1 MNIKLVSAAVVLA
14 GTSLASAGYISEY
27 NDATGDVF
35 DPGLSNLD
43 ISSVGINHDADN
55 VYMTI
60 EMNGY
65 IGTATDGP
73 NWGKYMIAIDAY
85 GGGGSDNPWGRNVS
99 YGGVEADRFIGTW
112 IDNGGGIT
120 GYGHFNGWYSDD
132 SGLSSTSDDY
142 SITVTISRDWLGA
155 DVTSFNFDVMTTGN
169 GADPGIDHLSRSDL
183 STTGWGETSTSGAF
197 LTYNL
202 PAPGAIALL
211 GIAGLA
217 GSRRRR

>member
-1 MNIKLVSAAVVLA
+1 MNIKLASAAVVLA
-14 GTSLASAGYISEY
+14 GTSFASAGYMSQY
-27 NDATGDVF
+27 LDSTGDIF
-35 DPGLSNLD
+35 DGGLSNLD
-43 ISSVGINHDADN
+43 ISFVGINHDADN

-65 IGTATDGP
+65 IGAGSD
-73 NWGKYMIAIDAY
+73 WGKYMIAIDAY
-85 GGGGSDNPWGRNVS
+85 GGGGTDNPWGRNMS

-112 IDNGGGIT
+112 VDGGGGIA
-120 GYGHFNGWYSDD
+120 GYGHFDGWYSAD

-142 SITVTISRDWLGA
+142 SITVTISRSWLGA
-155 DVTSFNFDVMTTGN
+155 DVNSFDFDVMTTGN
-169 GADPGIDHLSRSDL
+169 GADPGIDHLSRSDQA
-183 STTGWGETSTSGAF
+183 TGGWGETSTSGAF

-202 PAPGAIALL
+202 PAPGAIVLL

>member
-1 MNIKLVSAAVVLA
+1 MNIKLVSAAAVLA

-35 DPGLSNLD
+35 DSGLSNLD
-43 ISSVGINHDADN
+43 ISSVGINHDDVN

-60 EMNGY
+60 FFSGY
-65 IGTATDGP
+65 IGPGSD
-73 NWGKYMIAIDAY
+73 WGKTMVAIDAY
-85 GGGGSDNPWGRNVS
+85 DGGGSDNPWGRNVN
-99 YGGVEADRFIGTW
+99 YGGVEADRFIGAW
-112 IDNGGGIT
+112 LDGGGGIA
-120 GYGHFNGWYSDD
+120 GYGHYNGWYSDD
-132 SGLSSTSDDY
+132 LGLGMSSNEENSMT
-142 SITVTISRDWLGA
+142 ITFSRDWLGA

-183 STTGWGETSTSGAF
+183 STTGWGETSTSGSF

>member
-14 GTSLASAGYISEY
+14 GTSIASAGYISEY
-27 NDATGDVF
+27 YDSTGDIF

-43 ISSVGINHDADN
+43 ISFVGVSHDADN

-65 IGTATDGP
+65 IGPGSD
-73 NWGKYMIAIDAY
+73 WGKTMIAIDAY
-85 GGGGSDNPWGRNVS
+85 DGGGSDNPWGRNLN
-99 YGGVEADRFIGTW
+99 YGGVEADRFIGSW
-112 IDNGGGIT
+112 LDGGGGIA
-120 GYGHFNGWYSDD
+120 GYGHYDGWYSDD
-132 SGLSSTSDDY
+132 LGLSMSSNQEFSMT
-142 SITVTISRDWLGA
+142 ITFSRDWLGA
-155 DVTSFNFDVMTTGN
+155 DRTSFDFDVMTTGN

-183 STTGWGETSTSGAF
+183 ATTGWGETSTSGAF

-202 PAPGAIALL
+202 PAPGAIVLL